1 MRISASKLLSAL
13 VLLTGVA
20 VLTGLGVGSGNTGFA
35 DLLALWNGQ
44 AEPAAAEVLLRLR
57 MPRVLAAFGTGACLA
72 IAGVLMQALL
82 RNPLADPYILGTSGG
97 AAVAALLVMLA
108 GASGILVDAAA
119 FAGALLSTL
128 LVFGLARTG
137 GDWSSGRLLLTGV
150 VVAAGW
156 SALISLLLATSAEAN
171 LRSILFWLMGDFA
184 FAATAMGVARCWRRN
199 SSRCRARHGPG
210 PQPAHHRR
218 SAGSAAGPARR
229 ADPRRSAYF
238 LSALLTA
245 IAVTTAG
252 TVGFVGL
259 VVPHLVRLVS
269 GVDHR
274 SLIPAAALAGGSL
287 LVVAD
292 TLARTL
298 LAPRQLPVGAI
309 TALVGVP
316 LFLFSAQPRR
326 APRRLGAFF
335 QVGAA
340 ALHQRHEGV
349 AVPGC
354 NRRADPFYRF
364 AQYPQALPHRKD
376 SATGSR
382 NTGRGSPAPR
392 GRRHPTVHRKS
403 CWTVR

>member
-1 MRISASKLLSAL
+1 MRITASKLLTAL
-13 VLLTGVA
+13 VLLTGA
-20 VLTGLGVGSGNTGFA
+20 AMLTGLGVGSGSTGFA

-97 AAVAALLVMLA
+97 AAVAALLTMLA
-108 GASGILVDAAA
+108 GASGLLIDAAA

-128 LVFGLARTG
+128 LVFGLARSG

-156 SALISLLLATSAEAN
+156 GALISLLLATSAEAN

-184 FAATAMGVARCWRRN
+184 FAERPWAALGLAAAAALAGLAMG
-199 SSRCRARHGPG
+199 RALNLLTTGDQQAALLGLRVGPT
-210 PQPAHHRR
+210 R
-218 SAGSAAGPARR
+218 AAT
-229 ADPRRSAYF
+229 YF

-316 LFLFSAQPRR
+316 LFLFLLSRDARR
-326 APRRLGAFF
+326 S
-335 QVGAA
+335 
-340 ALHQRHEGV
+340 
-349 AVPGC
+349 
-354 NRRADPFYRF
+354 D
-364 AQYPQALPHRKD
+364 
-376 SATGSR
+376 
-382 NTGRGSPAPR
+382 
-392 GRRHPTVHRKS
+392 
-403 CWTVR
+403 